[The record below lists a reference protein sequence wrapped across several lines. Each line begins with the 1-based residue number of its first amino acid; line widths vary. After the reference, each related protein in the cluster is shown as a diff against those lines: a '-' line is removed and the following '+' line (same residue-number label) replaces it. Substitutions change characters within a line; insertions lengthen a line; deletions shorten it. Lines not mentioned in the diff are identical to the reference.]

1 MATQHTADS
10 APLRGLTQKERI
22 GFEEK
27 EFERLRQGVYSDI
40 LFVLMP
46 FLAILVQRL
55 WAGELEK
62 LLLGPE
68 LSIAT
73 TVLGGLT
80 IAKFVKGLLTPPE
93 FGVYKERVVFAIAM
107 TLFMILI
114 PSAILTIKLSSG
126 DAVPGVVAY
135 VQPLMMVVAISLY
148 VAAIKIIRATE
159 TESASEDDEGAEV
172 ADDDGFPID
181 VLMKPAGRERA

>member
-1 MATQHTADS
+1 MATPHTDDS
-10 APLRGLTQKERI
+10 APLRALTQKERVA
-22 GFEEK
+22 FEEK

-40 LFVLMP
+40 LFVLLP

-55 WAGELEK
+55 WAGELEE

-73 TVLGGLT
+73 TIIGGLT
-80 IAKFVKGLLTPPE
+80 IAKFVKGLLTPPD

-126 DAVPGVVAY
+126 DDVPGVVAY

-148 VAAIKIIRATE
+148 VAALKIIRATE
-159 TESASEDDEGAEV
+159 SKHEDREDDDNTAV
-172 ADDDGFPID
+172 DDDGFPADI
-181 VLMKPAGRERA
+181 LMKPAARDRT